1 MRLVFRQHDVRGAP
15 DRDGRREPIVG
26 IIDNSG
32 LKLDH
37 PDVLLNVWINEG
49 ELPAGMRANGA
60 PGTGADFDGSAADG
74 LTAPRQMGRQVTLR
88 APSVPVQLH

>member
-1 MRLVFRQHDVRGAP
+1 MGDAK
-15 DRDGRREPIVG
+15 PIVG
-26 IIDNSG
+26 IIDDSG

-60 PGTGADFDGSAADG
+60 PGTGADFDGDG
-74 LTAPRQMGRQVTLR
+74 VVTFRDLNIPGYDPFCGKSDGPRRRR
-88 APSVPVQLH
+88 APGRSCSGRTSLGPR